1 MADSETFSSSSLVT
15 EGPGAFTNDP
25 QGQSPRSST
34 GPNVRLPP
42 FSTKNPSS
50 WFHRAEANFRI
61 ARLTDQLTKADIVLS
76 SLPEEAFVK
85 LTPWLDSR
93 DGPIEYGELKTKI
106 MATYSLPVAVRAQRA
121 LDLMSAPL
129 GDQTPTDAWDELQ
142 GLVQLPGVDID
153 GRRREISLTKE
164 IFLRRLPQ
172 GIRAQLTEADALPIP
187 ELVEKAQHL
196 FEAAKASVHA
206 AAAAACAVETAP
218 NDEEAIEEEEDKT
231 ICHVKPKPYFKQKKP
246 PPKNSSWSQ
255 ERSHPTWCFYHNNF
269 GEKAFKCRAGCR
281 YPKN

>member
-1 MADSETFSSSSLVT
+1 M
-15 EGPGAFTNDP
+15 
-25 QGQSPRSST
+25 
-34 GPNVRLPP
+34 
-42 FSTKNPSS
+42 
-50 WFHRAEANFRI
+50 
-61 ARLTDQLTKADIVLS
+61 
-76 SLPEEAFVK
+76 K

-187 ELVEKAQHL
+187 ELVEKTQHL

-206 AAAAACAVETAP
+206 AAAAACAVEPAP
-218 NDEEAIEEEEDKT
+218 ISEEAVEEEEVDT
-231 ICHVKPKPYFKQKKP
+231 AICHVKSKSNFKQKKP
-246 PPKNSSWSQ
+246 PPKNKAWNQ
-255 ERSHPTWCFYHNNF
+255 EKSNPAWCHFHNKF
-269 GEKAFKCRAGCR
+269 GENAFRCRSWCR